1 MKELLNN
8 EVDPHNIPISDII
21 LSYTQDDGY
30 ESQRNFL
37 LETYGNSK
45 VGEDY
50 IIIEGSHCSC
60 YDFDD
65 TYWEFTAYNHD
76 ELIKIAKSRAEDSS
90 YWNPTFWKMV
100 LKYLDEEL

>member
-8 EVDPHNIPISDII
+8 EVDPYNIPISDIV
-21 LSYTQDDGY
+21 LSYTQDEGY

-37 LETYGNSK
+37 LETYGYSK

-60 YDFDD
+60 YGYDD
-65 TYWEFTAYNHD
+65 MDWDITAYD
-76 ELIKIAKSRAEDSS
+76 SEELIKVAKGRVKTS
-90 YWNPTFWKMV
+90 YFNPEFWKMV
-100 LKYLDEEL
+100 LKYLEEE